1 MNYRANRVAEEI
13 KKVISDLIKNQ
24 LKDPRIAP
32 LTSVTHVDVSKDM
45 RHAKVY
51 VSVYGSD
58 EERAATI
65 EALKK
70 ASGFLRKEV
79 GSKIK
84 TFYTPE
90 IDVQLDNSIER
101 GIHITKLIDNLRNEV
116 EKNDGDE

>member
-1 MNYRANRVAEEI
+1 MNYRVNRVAEEI

-90 IDVQLDNSIER
+90 IDVQLDKSIER